1 MKTSVSKFE
10 FDDESKGE
18 VRDFVLKRAKRSRR
32 YLDFYGNGDM
42 YRVMKR
48 RTDTEIISID
58 SDPAIKPMLNHRDT
72 LFTDLKSFCNT
83 YNRKFDCIWLDYCG
97 TFSQKI
103 VDDLEEL
110 PKIMSRRG
118 TLFITFFMGRE
129 RFMPKGT
136 IRKAIDYGYLQ
147 VLKELFTDNKIKIE
161 QFYKTKYLSDIDYEG
176 RKKGQPSVMTVYGF
190 EWSVKKNNK

>member
-1 MKTSVSKFE
+1 MKTSVSKFA

-18 VRDFVLKRAKRSRR
+18 VRDFILKYAKKSKR

-58 SDPAIKPMLNHRDT
+58 CDPEIKPLLNHRDT
-72 LFTDLKSFCNT
+72 LFMDLKSFCNT
-83 YNRKFDCIWLDYCG
+83 YERKFDCIWLDYCG

-103 VDDLEEL
+103 LDDLEEL
-110 PKIMSRRG
+110 PKIMSKHG

-129 RFMPKGT
+129 RFMPRGT
-136 IRKAIDYGYLQ
+136 IRRAIDYGYLQ
-147 VLKELFTDNKIKIE
+147 VLQELFANNGIKIKE
-161 QFYKTKYLSDIDYEG
+161 FYRTKYLSDINYEG
-176 RKKGQPSVMTVYGF
+176 RKKNQPSVMTVYGF
-190 EWSVKKNNK
+190 EWSNKSRRR